1 MKVLI
6 TGGTGFTGAQTAR
19 ILLNEGKDTP
29 VLFDLNPSAKL
40 LDDIKDDIEIIQGD
54 LGNFGHVL
62 DVVKKVKPEVIYHLG
77 GMLSISSDAN
87 PAAAIS
93 ANAFGT
99 YHILEAAKLFEVRQ
113 VLFSSTIGT
122 YGYDIQEDVI
132 NDHTLQRPVLFYG
145 ATKVF
150 CEHMGLFYKKKYG
163 LDFRCIR
170 YPSLVGPG
178 VKAPGV
184 AQYTSWTIEESFKGN
199 AFTINL
205 NPETRMPIIYY
216 KDAAR
221 AIVKL
226 GKAPVKNIK
235 TVNYL
240 IDGFKPVPTAM
251 ELSQAVKAKIPD
263 ALINF
268 KPDIELQK
276 IVDRLILPLDDSN
289 AKKEWAWDRHI
300 TRKNS

>member
-1 MKVLI
+1 
-6 TGGTGFTGAQTAR
+6 
-19 ILLNEGKDTP
+19 
-29 VLFDLNPSAKL
+29 
-40 LDDIKDDIEIIQGD
+40 
-54 LGNFGHVL
+54 
-62 DVVKKVKPEVIYHLG
+62 
-77 GMLSISSDAN
+77 
-87 PAAAIS
+87 
-93 ANAFGT
+93 
-99 YHILEAAKLFEVRQ
+99 
-113 VLFSSTIGT
+113 
-122 YGYDIQEDVI
+122 
-132 NDHTLQRPVLFYG
+132 
-145 ATKVF
+145 
-150 CEHMGLFYKKKYG
+150 
-163 LDFRCIR
+163 
-170 YPSLVGPG
+170 
-178 VKAPGV
+178 
-184 AQYTSWTIEESFKGN
+184 
-199 AFTINL
+199 
-205 NPETRMPIIYY
+205 MPIIYY

-289 AKKEWAWDRHI
+289 AKKNGHGTRHI